1 MDMQKFNSSHTVVSI
16 LILVTMKELLFIYH
30 LTDVNTHDYFN
41 TMETVQRSR
50 TTGTDVNKRD
60 INDNI
65 NKRYK

>member
-30 LTDVNTHDYFN
+30 LTDVNTHDYLN

>member
-1 MDMQKFNSSHTVVSI
+1 
-16 LILVTMKELLFIYH
+16 MKELLFIYH
-30 LTDVNTHDYFN
+30 LTDVNTHDYLN